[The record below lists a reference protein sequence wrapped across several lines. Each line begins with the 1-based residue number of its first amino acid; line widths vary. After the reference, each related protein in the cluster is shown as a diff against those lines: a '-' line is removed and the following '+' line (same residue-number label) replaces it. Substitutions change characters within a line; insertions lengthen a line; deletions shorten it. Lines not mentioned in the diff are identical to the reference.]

1 MPVQVSYPGV
11 YVQEQG
17 SGARAI
23 AAVPTA
29 NTVFIGMAEQGR
41 MGLPVQIQTYAQFE
55 NEFGTTTSGEL
66 ADQVRQFFTNGGA
79 TAFICRIAND
89 AHNAKVTLQSE
100 SGNDVL
106 VLTARDPGLL
116 GNMIRAQVDY
126 GTADPERTFNLTLFR
141 RTVKPDGSMSQD
153 QVETFKDLSMD
164 PTSVDYVK
172 TRLNGISTLATAD
185 VVNPPA
191 NAAGVSM
198 AARILPSAAAS
209 VETDIDLAVTDTN
222 RSIRIAVGQSRPVQV
237 ALSETANIANAD
249 DPANIAA
256 KWTQEINDALNAAA
270 VPHNVVVEIS
280 GTGVNNGG
288 IVGGR
293 VLTISCADGSVRCL
307 AASGG
312 DVTAGLGLGVMA
324 GGVEGDAFGDTRP
337 APTGIVGR
345 NGTSANGFDAF
356 RRFLGARRDQLTGFT
371 LTDDSGDA
379 PHSNPNPMALG
390 GNVPMADN
398 GTTRSAV
405 NARAELD
412 VIAAA
417 VEGNSNGRWTVRR
430 TGNRL
435 ALTPRYGSD
444 NTGLTTTLATSG
456 GVDLAG
462 ANMMF
467 ANIATNNNKTPS
479 NVPAYTIGL
488 PGGIGGQ
495 GQYQGAA
502 VAGDDGDIPKA
513 QDYLDAFAAIEQGVD
528 LFNLMVLPRANGQSD
543 AARQSLW
550 GIASAFCAEKRA
562 FLIVDPRSS
571 WITLELAEAEIDQL
585 RIGLETRNSAAYW
598 PRLRIDDGTPTGKLI
613 DPAGSVAGLMARVDA
628 NRGVWKAPAGLEA
641 TIRGVT
647 GLERRL
653 TDPENGSINPKA
665 LNALRV
671 FPAGVVGWGA
681 RTLVGFDGSG
691 DIDDK
696 YVPVR
701 RTMLF
706 IEESLYRG
714 LHFAVF
720 EPNDEPL
727 WAQIRLAAGSF
738 MRGLFRQG
746 AFAGAKTTD
755 AYFVACDATTTT
767 GNDINLGV
775 VNVVVG
781 FAPLKPAEFV
791 ILTVKQIAGQVQ
803 V

>member
-41 MGLPVQIQTYAQFE
+41 MGVPVQLQTYAQFE

-79 TAFICRIAND
+79 TAFVCRIAND

-172 TRLNGISTLATAD
+172 TRLNGISTLVTAD

-209 VETDIDLAVTDTN
+209 VETDMDLAVTDTN

-237 ALSETANIANAD
+237 ALSETANIANSD

-270 VPHNVVVEIS
+270 VPHNVAVEIS

-312 DVTAGLGLGVMA
+312 DVTAGLGLGLMA

-337 APTGIVGR
+337 APHG
-345 NGTSANGFDAF
+345 N
-356 RRFLGARRDQLTGFT
+356 RRAQRHFGERLRCFPPLPWRA
-371 LTDDSGDA
+371 A
-379 PHSNPNPMALG
+379 
-390 GNVPMADN
+390 
-398 GTTRSAV
+398 RSAH
-405 NARAELD
+405 
-412 VIAAA
+412 
-417 VEGNSNGRWTVRR
+417 
-430 TGNRL
+430 RL
-435 ALTPRYGSD
+435 HAHR
-444 NTGLTTTLATSG
+444 
-456 GVDLAG
+456 
-462 ANMMF
+462 
-467 ANIATNNNKTPS
+467 
-479 NVPAYTIGL
+479 
-488 PGGIGGQ
+488 
-495 GQYQGAA
+495 
-502 VAGDDGDIPKA
+502 
-513 QDYLDAFAAIEQGVD
+513 
-528 LFNLMVLPRANGQSD
+528 
-543 AARQSLW
+543 
-550 GIASAFCAEKRA
+550 
-562 FLIVDPRSS
+562 
-571 WITLELAEAEIDQL
+571 
-585 RIGLETRNSAAYW
+585 
-598 PRLRIDDGTPTGKLI
+598 
-613 DPAGSVAGLMARVDA
+613 
-628 NRGVWKAPAGLEA
+628 
-641 TIRGVT
+641 
-647 GLERRL
+647 
-653 TDPENGSINPKA
+653 
-665 LNALRV
+665 
-671 FPAGVVGWGA
+671 
-681 RTLVGFDGSG
+681 
-691 DIDDK
+691 
-696 YVPVR
+696 
-701 RTMLF
+701 
-706 IEESLYRG
+706 
-714 LHFAVF
+714 
-720 EPNDEPL
+720 
-727 WAQIRLAAGSF
+727 
-738 MRGLFRQG
+738 
-746 AFAGAKTTD
+746 
-755 AYFVACDATTTT
+755 
-767 GNDINLGV
+767 
-775 VNVVVG
+775 
-781 FAPLKPAEFV
+781 
-791 ILTVKQIAGQVQ
+791 
-803 V
+803 